1 MPVPNTEVAVRSY
14 SITYFDPSSDGRG
27 APSTA
32 TRVAPKDL
40 RVVGD
45 AKGGWEPPADLK
57 PSGKPAVDESTGIG
71 RWQTVAV
78 RTVDPA
84 VKAAELA
91 RARELDALR
100 SAQSRQ
106 ERDRLVEETAETD
119 DAMGSY
125 DPWGTGKYRGIDLS
139 RDAAA
144 DAADDDDA
152 PPDGATVAVAFK
164 KRKTDGAAKKK
175 VMRKKLDD

>member
-1 MPVPNTEVAVRSY
+1 M
-14 SITYFDPSSDGRG
+14 
-27 APSTA
+27 
-32 TRVAPKDL
+32 

-139 RDAAA
+139 RDAVA
-144 DAADDDDA
+144 DAVDDDE

-175 VMRKKLDD
+175 MMRKKLDD